1 MEVLNVILITLIVIG
16 LCIFFYYV
24 PFMLW
29 INAVVSGVVG
39 NGVGFGQASVKKPA
53 SGPWPVVIEY

>member
-24 PFMLW
+24 PFM
-29 INAVVSGVVG
+29 AHPQS
-39 NGVGFGQASVKKPA
+39 AA
-53 SGPWPVVIEY
+53 C